1 MEEKRITFV
10 LRVIQNQI
18 KMIIHNSRPKCEK
31 GPKSQLQAGI
41 LGYLY
46 HYQEQP
52 VYQRDLEKEFRISG
66 ATATN
71 TLQVMEREGLI
82 VRKAQ
87 DRDAR
92 LKRIQ
97 MTEEAL
103 QGHARM
109 EAHMEMME
117 NCITGGMTEEEV
129 RQLFRLLGMVMKNL
143 EGLAAEYDVL
153 PQEDRPEKQ
162 TGTAAGGNSP
172 QEQTG
177 TAAGRCSPEKQ
188 SGTAAGRD
196 SPERQEGTASDGGSP
211 EGCTEPG
218 RGKYP
223 HDKNECNERKCENHA
238 KNIGSTD

>member
-1 MEEKRITFV
+1 MEENKRITFV
-10 LRVIQNQI
+10 LRAIQNQI
-18 KMIIHNSRPKCEK
+18 KMIIHNTLPKCEK
-31 GPKSQLQAGI
+31 GPKSQLQGGI

-46 HYQEQP
+46 HHRERP
-52 VYQRDLEKEFRISG
+52 VYQKDLEKEFRISG

-117 NCITGGMTEEEV
+117 NCITEGMTEEEV
-129 RQLFRLLGMVMKNL
+129 RQLSRLLGMVMKNL
-143 EGLAAEYDVL
+143 ERLAAKYDAL
-153 PQEDRPEKQ
+153 LQENEPDFQPGPVSGEGSPGKPPGSVSGGGCPEKPP
-162 TGTAAGGNSP
+162 GMD
-172 QEQTG
+172 
-177 TAAGRCSPEKQ
+177 
-188 SGTAAGRD
+188 SG
-196 SPERQEGTASDGGSP
+196 GGSP
-211 EGCTEPG
+211 EEAEEPEEISE
-218 RGKYP
+218 P
-223 HDKNECNERKCENHA
+223 EENSLSRD
-238 KNIGSTD
+238 GPS

>member
-1 MEEKRITFV
+1 MEIPVRKIFQETMSCSRVPQLRAGMQELKRSQREEPMEEKRRIAFV
-10 LRVIQNQI
+10 LRAIQNQI
-18 KMIIHNSRPKCEK
+18 QLIIRKSLPKCEK
-31 GPKSQLQAGI
+31 GPKSQLQGGI

-46 HYQEQP
+46 HHRERP
-52 VYQRDLEKEFRISG
+52 VYQKDLEKEFRISG

-117 NCITGGMTEEEV
+117 NCITGGMTEEEI
-129 RQLFRLLGMVMKNL
+129 RQLSRLLGMVMKNL
-143 EGLAAEYDVL
+143 EGLAAKYDAL
-153 PQEDRPEKQ
+153 PQENEPEE
-162 TGTAAGGNSP
+162 NSL
-172 QEQTG
+172 
-177 TAAGRCSPEKQ
+177 S
-188 SGTAAGRD
+188 RD
-196 SPERQEGTASDGGSP
+196 G
-211 EGCTEPG
+211 PG
-218 RGKYP
+218 
-223 HDKNECNERKCENHA
+223 
-238 KNIGSTD
+238 